1 MEQTLGKRIVH
12 HRKKLGL
19 TQDQLAEQL
28 GVTAQAVSKWEND
41 QSCPDITMLPKLAE
55 IFGTTTDALL
65 GLSEPEAA
73 REAEIVEPVHTEEA
87 PENIHFQKGNWEFRW
102 DAGRRHHLGLATWII
117 LTACWLFVATYYQID
132 ADLWDL
138 LWTNGLIVFGT
149 FGLFR
154 RFSFFHLGCL
164 LFGIQSLLEKL
175 NALPGYLG
183 KELLLPGFLL
193 LLGLSLLMDALRKPR
208 KPHVSVVHNG
218 KNMKQNLSDC
228 SFGEDSFDISISFS
242 EKYHVIELPRLRSG
256 SADVSF
262 GNLTV
267 DLTGCEAFGENCR
280 IDADCSFGNLTILV
294 PKSVRAE
301 VDSDATFG
309 SVDIHGSH
317 DSDTA
322 VSLSIDADVSF
333 GQIAVKYV

>member
-1 MEQTLGKRIVH
+1 MEETLGKRIVAN
-12 HRKKLGL
+12 RKRLGI
-19 TQDQLAEQL
+19 TQDRLAEQL

-65 GLSEPEAA
+65 GLSEPEAV
-73 REAEIVEPVHTEEA
+73 REAEIAEPVHTEEA
-87 PENIHFQKGNWEFRW
+87 PEGIHFQKGNWEFRM
-102 DAGRRHHLGLATWII
+102 DTGRSSLLAT
-117 LTACWLFVATYYQID
+117 AVLFIWVGTVYLLRIMTGQPT
-132 ADLWDL
+132 DLWPL
-138 LWTNGLIVFGT
+138 LWPSALLIYGGFS
-149 FGLFR
+149 LFR
-154 RFSFFHLGCL
+154 RFTFLRLGCTFLGACFLFSNMSDRNLSGAFAIPAL
-164 LFGIQSLLEKL
+164 LILLGFSLLVK
-175 NALPGYLG
+175 A
-183 KELLLPGFLL
+183 F
-193 LLGLSLLMDALRKPR
+193 RKSE
-208 KPHVSVVHNG
+208 KPHVTVIHNG

-242 EKYHVIELPRLRSG
+242 EKYHVIDLPRLRSG

-301 VDSDATFG
+301 VDSDAAFG

-333 GQIAVKYV
+333 GQIVVKYV